1 LKIGLFIPCYID
13 QLYPQVG
20 MATVKL
26 LTQLNVD
33 FEVPETQT
41 CCGQPMSN
49 TGCVTETIPL
59 IDKFVS
65 EFKEYDAIIC
75 PSGSCTA
82 MIKHQYPILKAES
95 KNIKQINEVAHK
107 TYELCEFLMDVLKI
121 NSLTSVFPH
130 KVGIHQSCHGLR
142 ELKLGS
148 PSEIMAK
155 QIDKVAT
162 ILSLVKDID
171 IRPLSR
177 NDECCGFGGLFSV
190 LESETSCQMGRD
202 RIKDHLE
209 HEVEIITSAD
219 MSCLMH
225 LEGLINRNN
234 QPIRVKHIAE
244 ILAGV

>member
-1 LKIGLFIPCYID
+1 MKIGLFIPCYID

-26 LTQLNVD
+26 LTELKID

-59 IDKFVS
+59 INKFIN
-65 EFKEYDAIIC
+65 EFKGYDAIIC

-82 MIKHQYPILKAES
+82 MIRHQYPTLKPG
-95 KNIKQINEVAHK
+95 KQTEELAHK
-107 TYELCEFLMDVLKI
+107 TFELCEYLIDVLKI
-121 NSLTSVFPH
+121 KSLPSVFPH

-148 PSEIMAK
+148 PSEIMSK
-155 QIDKVAT
+155 QLDKVAS
-162 ILSLVKDID
+162 ILSLVKEVD
-171 IRPLSR
+171 IRPLGRS
-177 NDECCGFGGLFSV
+177 DECCGFGGLFSV
-190 LESETSCQMGRD
+190 LESETSCQMGHD
-202 RIKDHLE
+202 RIKDHID
-209 HEVEIITSAD
+209 HEVEIITSVD

>member
-1 LKIGLFIPCYID
+1 MKVGLFIPCYID

-26 LTQLNVD
+26 LTDLKVD
-33 FEVPETQT
+33 FEVPESQT

-59 IDKFVS
+59 IDKFVR
-65 EFKEYDAIIC
+65 EFKQYDAVIC

-82 MIKHQYPILKAES
+82 MIKHQYPALKKDA
-95 KNIKQINEVAHK
+95 KNIDEINTLAHK
-107 TYELCEFLMDVLKI
+107 SYELCEFLIDVLKLK
-121 NSLTSVFPH
+121 SLPTKFPY

-142 ELKLGS
+142 ELNLGS
-148 PSEIMAK
+148 PSEIMSK
-155 QIDKVAT
+155 QLDKVAT
-162 ILSLVKDID
+162 VLAMVKEVD
-171 IRPLSR
+171 IRPLDR

-202 RIKDHLE
+202 RIKDHSD
-209 HEVEIITSAD
+209 HEVEVITSAD

-225 LEGLINRNN
+225 MEGLINRNK
-234 QPIRVKHIAE
+234 QPLRVKHIAE